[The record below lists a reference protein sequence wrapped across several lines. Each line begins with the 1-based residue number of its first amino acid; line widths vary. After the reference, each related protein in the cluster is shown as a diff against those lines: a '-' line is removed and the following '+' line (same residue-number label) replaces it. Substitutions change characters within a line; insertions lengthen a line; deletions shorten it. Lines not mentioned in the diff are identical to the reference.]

1 MKLNEL
7 CRFYVS
13 EGGWIDS
20 KEITYFGNLED
31 AVSLLWSLR
40 DSDRNFLCIC
50 LEDTENEGTYYDE
63 ATLGRIV
70 VDKDGNTYWFN
81 MAPNV
86 NYAYS
91 IESAEEIIN
100 CLKKNEFFCEYFVL
114 QIFQGI

>member
-1 MKLNEL
+1 M
-7 CRFYVS
+7 
-13 EGGWIDS
+13 DS

-50 LEDTENEGTYYDE
+50 LEDPENEGTYYDE

-70 VDKDGNTYWFN
+70 VDKDGNTWWFN

-91 IESAEEIIN
+91 IESAEEIVD

-114 QIFQGI
+114 